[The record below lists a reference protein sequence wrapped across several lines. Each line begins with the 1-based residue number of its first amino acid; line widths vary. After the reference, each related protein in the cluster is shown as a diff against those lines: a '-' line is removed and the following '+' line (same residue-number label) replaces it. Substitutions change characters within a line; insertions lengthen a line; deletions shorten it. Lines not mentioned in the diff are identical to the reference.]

1 MTTSRSPLLRSF
13 DLRPGEG
20 AALTWSAA
28 YFFLVLTSYYI
39 MRPIRDNFGAIDG
52 VDNLA
57 WLFTGTLAGVLLL
70 HPLYA
75 SLVARFPRQTFIAW
89 TYRFF
94 FLNLGIFFLLLQ
106 SGEMAT
112 NLWVGRT
119 FFIWLSVF
127 NLFVV
132 SVFWSFM
139 NDLYRPRQAKRLFGV
154 IAVGGTLGA
163 TFGSA
168 ITSLLS
174 NWFSAA
180 ALLLVAGALLELAV
194 WASRAAAA
202 RSGELAVAAAADG
215 DGAVARQDSG
225 EVVGGGTMDGIRDV
239 LKSPY
244 LLGIALLM
252 LFFTI
257 SSTFIYFFQADLSRA
272 HFGDDSAG
280 RTQFFANRDLVVNV
294 LTFGLQL
301 FATGRILKAIG
312 VGAGLAILPIASIV
326 GFTVLGLTP
335 TLMMVVGLDVI
346 RRVGNF
352 AIQRPAREL
361 LYSVL
366 SRSEKYKAKNFND
379 TFVYRLGDQLGAWGY
394 AGLTKLGLALTG
406 LAFVM
411 LPIAAMWAVLAF
423 WLGRQQANRERMTES
438 G

>member
-1 MTTSRSPLLRSF
+1 MTNSRSPLLRSF

-20 AALTWSAA
+20 VALLWSAG
-28 YFFLVLTSYYI
+28 YFFLVLTAYYI

-52 VDNLA
+52 VENLA
-57 WLFTGTLAGVLLL
+57 WLFTGTLIGVLVL
-70 HPLYA
+70 HPIYA
-75 SLVARFPRQTFIAW
+75 SLVGRYPRQTFIAW

-94 FLNLGIFFLLLQ
+94 FLNLVIFFLLLQ

-139 NDLYRPRQAKRLFGV
+139 NDLYRPNQAKRLFGV

-168 ITSLLS
+168 ITSFLAG
-174 NWFSAA
+174 WFSAA
-180 ALLLVAGALLELAV
+180 ALLLVAGVLLELAV
-194 WASRAAAA
+194 WASRAASS
-202 RSGELAVAAAADG
+202 RSNELAAAAEAGG
-215 DGAVARQDSG
+215 DAPVARSVSEG
-225 EVVGGGTMDGIRDV
+225 AVGGGMMDGIRDV

-272 HFGDDSAG
+272 HFGSDSAA
-280 RTQFFANRDLVVNV
+280 RTGFFARRDLIVNI

-301 FATGRILKAIG
+301 FATGRILKKIG
-312 VGAGLAILPIASIV
+312 LGAGLAILPIASII
-326 GFTVLGLTP
+326 GFTVLGVMP
-335 TLMMVVGLDVI
+335 TLMMVVTLDVI

-394 AGLTKLGLALTG
+394 AGLTKLGLALTA

-423 WLGRQQANRERMTES
+423 WLGRRQKTAN